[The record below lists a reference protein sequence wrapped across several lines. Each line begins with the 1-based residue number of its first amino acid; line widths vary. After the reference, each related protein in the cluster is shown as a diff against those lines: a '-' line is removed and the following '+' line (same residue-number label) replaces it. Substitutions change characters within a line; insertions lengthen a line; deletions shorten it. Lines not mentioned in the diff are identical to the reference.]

1 MASLFSRDYND
12 ILSRF
17 DDAADT
23 FVRRSRRYLPHV
35 ARFCLVSTFIEDG
48 FRLLTQW
55 SDQIDFIKH
64 IWGSVGFLAGIFIL
78 VNIILQFAGSAFVL
92 TRYRVKVGCGILMCT
107 VILQTI
113 GYNIWT
119 RIFLMRNLS
128 LMGSLLLLIAEASQE
143 SRSLLAGLPS
153 AGGNASRQYLQLGGR
168 ILVVL
173 MFVTLIHWDGSFF
186 YLIQAAAHLALIL
199 LVAIGYKAKLCSIVL
214 VAWLSCINMYYNCF
228 WRAYDDEIMWDFLKY
243 DFFQTW
249 SVIGGL
255 LLIVA
260 HGPGGVSVDDYK
272 KEF

>member
-1 MASLFSRDYND
+1 MASVFGRDYND

-23 FVRRSRRYLPHV
+23 
-35 ARFCLVSTFIEDG
+35 VSFICMMK
-48 FRLLTQW
+48 QK
-55 SDQIDFIKH
+55 FIPEVVLN
-64 IWGSVGFLAGIFIL
+64 WVVL
-78 VNIILQFAGSAFVL
+78 IIIYF
-92 TRYRVKVGCGILMCT
+92 Y
-107 VILQTI
+107 VIQTI

-186 YLIQAAAHLALIL
+186 YLIQVSASHILHFLKVLAIPFVSSSSCRDAETCHILYGSLVYNQSFDGLCKIDTKAAAHLALIL
-199 LVAIGYKAKLCSIVL
+199 LVAIGYKAKLCAIVL
-214 VAWLSCINMYYNCF
+214 VAWLGCINMYYNCF